1 MATTTPNY
9 GWTVPTSSDLVKN
22 GATAIE
28 TLGDS
33 VDDSLWSSGY
43 GQAGKNKI
51 INGDFTINQRAFTST
66 TATGY
71 NFDRWRMTRSGGT
84 ITVSPQTFT
93 LGAAPVAGY
102 EGTNFCRLD
111 VTGQSAA
118 GDYAIETQYIE
129 NVRTFAGQTVT
140 VSLWAK
146 TNAAA
151 AFAVDVYQDF
161 GTGGSPSAT
170 VQVTGQKTATTTN
183 WTRYS
188 FTFAIPSIS
197 GKTLGANNN
206 NFLALRIWAS
216 AGSTYNSQTNS
227 LGTQTVTLD
236 IWGVQVEYGSKATPF
251 QTASGGSIQ
260 GELAMCQ
267 RYFERMVNGADN
279 SSETIGVFQCFS
291 TTQGYG
297 TLRFVVPKRGTPS
310 MTFSGNADFVVKDAL
325 GTNRATTLMATGTY
339 SPRTANVTF
348 TIGTASLLAGSAAW
362 MLANSATAT
371 IDVSAEL

>member
-1 MATTTPNY
+1 MALSPNY
-9 GWTVPTSSDLVKN
+9 GWAEPDNSSLVKN
-22 GATAIE
+22 GAQDIRA
-28 TLGDS
+28 LGDAIDTS
-33 VDDSLWSSGY
+33 VWNIGY

-71 NFDRWRMTRSGGT
+71 NFDRWRMTRVGGT

-197 GKTLGANNN
+197 GKTLGTNNN

-236 IWGVQVEYGSKATPF
+236 IWGVQAEYGSKATPF
-251 QTASGGSIQ
+251 QTATGTLQ
-260 GELAMCQ
+260 GELAACQ
-267 RYFERMVNGADN
+267 RYYWRV
-279 SSETIGVFQCFS
+279 
-291 TTQGYG
+291 
-297 TLRFVVPKRGTPS
+297 
-310 MTFSGNADFVVKDAL
+310 
-325 GTNRATTLMATGTY
+325 ATGTTQPITNA
-339 SPRTANVTF
+339 SAQT
-348 TIGTASLLAGSAAW
+348 TASVQGLITYPVTMRTTPSADTS
-362 MLANSATAT
+362 NSAGYFLFKAGNATYGFPTLNIDLNSPTAAT
-371 IDVSAEL
+371 IYTNSASGMTVGYAGFIYTNNASAYFGLQAEL